1 MKSQTVDNSMFSNLV
16 SESHCNLYSLPEPI
30 ISDTLLFKRSLPF
43 SVTKIVS
50 LLSSIL
56 FFPGK
61 EGENGC
67 GWISSQEVCPWEDE

>member
-1 MKSQTVDNSMFSNLV
+1 MFSNLV
-16 SESHCNLYSLPEPI
+16 SESHFDLYILPEPI

-43 SVTKIVS
+43 SVPKI
-50 LLSSIL
+50 LFPQFG